1 MKPYQRA
8 NHYPGTFNLAHKNCL
23 GKNLMG
29 LGKYFPNEYDFFPR
43 TWILPQEIQEFRN
56 QFTAKKNKTF
66 IVKPDALS
74 QGNGIFL
81 TRNCDDID
89 LNETQVA

>member
-1 MKPYQRA
+1 LGYDLIKDITRDEFHYKQTEDEEADWDLIWCDLYITPNLLLKMKPYQRA

-43 TWILPQEIQEFRN
+43 TWILPQEI
-56 QFTAKKNKTF
+56 
-66 IVKPDALS
+66 
-74 QGNGIFL
+74 
-81 TRNCDDID
+81 
-89 LNETQVA
+89 